1 MKKIKDLTLQIA
13 REFNPERII
22 LFGSYA
28 YGQPG
33 NDSDVDILVVLP
45 FKGKPVRKAIE
56 IRNKVNAVVPLD
68 LIVRTPEQVAERLAQ
83 NDWFMRE
90 IVERGRTLYEANH
103 VGEKIVGG
111 IKQEPAKWATG
122 A

>member
-1 MKKIKDLTLQIA
+1 MVDIEEIINLISQIA
-13 REFNPERII
+13 REFSPDRII

-56 IRNKVNAVVPLD
+56 IRNKVNAGVPLD
-68 LIVRTPEQVAERLAQ
+68 LIVRTPEQVADRVAQ

-90 IVERGRTLYEANH
+90 ILERGHTLYEANH
-103 VGEKIVGG
+103 R
-111 IKQEPAKWATG
+111 
-122 A
+122 

>member
-1 MKKIKDLTLQIA
+1 MVEMKKIRDLTAQIA
-13 REFNPERII
+13 REFKPDRII
-22 LFGSYA
+22 LFGSHA

-56 IRNKVNAVVPLD
+56 IRNKINAGMPLD
-68 LIVRTPEQVAERLAQ
+68 LIVRTPDQLAERLAQ

-103 VGEKIVGG
+103 
-111 IKQEPAKWATG
+111 Q
-122 A
+122 

>member
-1 MKKIKDLTLQIA
+1 MKTIRDLTSQIA

-33 NDSDVDILVVLP
+33 DDSDVDILVVLP
-45 FKGKPVRKAIE
+45 FKEKPVRKAIE
-56 IRNKVNAVVPLD
+56 IRNRVNPRIPLD
-68 LIVRTPEQVAERLAQ
+68 LIVRTPEQVAQRVAN

-90 IVERGRTLYEANH
+90 IIEKGRTLYEADH
-103 VGEKIVGG
+103 K
-111 IKQEPAKWATG
+111 
-122 A
+122 

>member
-1 MKKIKDLTLQIA
+1 MVDIKEIKNLTSQIV
-13 REFNPERII
+13 REFNPDRII

-28 YGQPG
+28 YGRPG

-56 IRNKVNAVVPLD
+56 IRNKVNAGVPLD
-68 LIVRTPEQVAERLAQ
+68 LIVRTPEQVADRVAQ

-90 IVERGRTLYEANH
+90 ILERGHTLYEANH
-103 VGEKIVGG
+103 R
-111 IKQEPAKWATG
+111 
-122 A
+122 

>member
-1 MKKIKDLTLQIA
+1 MVDMKEIKDLTSQIA
-13 REFNPERII
+13 REFSPERII

-33 NDSDVDILVVLP
+33 NDSDVDLLVVLP

-56 IRNKVNAVVPLD
+56 IRNKINAGVPLD
-68 LIVRTPEQVAERLAQ
+68 LIVRTPEQVADRVAQ

-90 IVERGRTLYEANH
+90 IVERGRTLYEANN
-103 VGEKIVGG
+103 
-111 IKQEPAKWATG
+111 Q
-122 A
+122 

>member
-1 MKKIKDLTLQIA
+1 MVEMKEIRYLSSQIA
-13 REFNPERII
+13 REFSPDRII
-22 LFGSYA
+22 LFGSHA

-56 IRNKVNAVVPLD
+56 IRNKVNAAVPLD
-68 LIVRTPEQVAERLAQ
+68 LIVRTPEQVADRLAQ

-90 IVERGRTLYEANH
+90 IVERGRTLYDANH
-103 VGEKIVGG
+103 
-111 IKQEPAKWATG
+111 Q
-122 A
+122 

>member
-1 MKKIKDLTLQIA
+1 MVDMKEINDLTSQIA
-13 REFNPERII
+13 REFSPDRII

-45 FKGKPVRKAIE
+45 FKGKPARKAIE
-56 IRNKVNAVVPLD
+56 IRNKVNAGVPLD
-68 LIVRTPEQVAERLAQ
+68 LIVRTPEQLAEPLAQ
-83 NDWFMRE
+83 NDWFMRD

-103 VGEKIVGG
+103 K
-111 IKQEPAKWATG
+111 
-122 A
+122 

>member
-1 MKKIKDLTLQIA
+1 MVDMKKIKDLTLQIA

-103 VGEKIVGG
+103 NGEKMH
-111 IKQEPAKWATG
+111 
-122 A
+122 

>member
-1 MKKIKDLTLQIA
+1 MVDIKEIRNLTSQIV
-13 REFNPERII
+13 REFNPDRII

-28 YGQPG
+28 YGRPG

-56 IRNKVNAVVPLD
+56 IRNKVNAGVPLD
-68 LIVRTPEQVAERLAQ
+68 LIVRTPEQVADRIAQ

-90 IVERGRTLYEANH
+90 ILERGHTLYEANH
-103 VGEKIVGG
+103 R
-111 IKQEPAKWATG
+111 
-122 A
+122 